1 MIAHTLS
8 LYGPHAPLVAMQLG
22 HLAPVFAGARPTPA
36 PPGSTP
42 PPSGAPTGLGDA
54 LDKIAAI
61 ADFISGHFLVIG
73 VALCT
78 LVFGWGGLLWIV
90 SGSSPQLRRTAIAT
104 WWHAAIGLIGVIAA
118 TPIVNSLKSFFS

>member
-1 MIAHTLS
+1 MIAHILTVYS
-8 LYGPHAPLVAMQLG
+8 LHAHLVAAHVAQSVVG
-22 HLAPVFAGARPTPA
+22 KGGPT
-36 PPGSTP
+36 

-61 ADFISGHFLVIG
+61 ADFISAHFLLIG

-90 SGSSPQLRRTAIAT
+90 SGSSPQLRRTTIST

-118 TPIVNSLKSFFS
+118 TPIVDSLKSFFS

>member
-1 MIAHTLS
+1 MIAHFLALYS
-8 LYGPHAPLVAMQLG
+8 LHAHLVAAHVARSM
-22 HLAPVFAGARPTPA
+22 AGTGGP
-36 PPGSTP
+36 P
-42 PPSGAPTGLGDA
+42 PPSGAPAGLGDA

-61 ADFISGHFLVIG
+61 ADFISGHFLIIG

-90 SGSSPQLRRTAIAT
+90 SGSSPQLRRTAIST

-118 TPIVNSLKSFFS
+118 TPIVESLKSFFS